1 MGTSLALRLAL
12 AIGLALAA
20 ATACGG
26 GEDAPPP
33 TTAAGE
39 ATTPAAAA
47 GDAATPT
54 TAAAGDAATPT
65 AAAGEARLR
74 VVAST
79 AIIANLARRVAGD
92 DADVTSVIPA
102 GADLH
107 SFSPSPAA
115 ARRVADAHVVLVNG
129 YGLEESALDVILG
142 NRAQD
147 ASLAVV
153 SAGIDP
159 LAGGHDHGHG
169 HEEEGDDHGDE
180 DADGHDHEEEGDDHG
195 DEDADDHDHEEEGDD
210 HGDEDADDHDHEE
223 EGDDHGDEDADD
235 HDHEEEGDDD
245 HGDEDADDHDHE
257 EEGDDHGH
265 EDGDEDGLARASGD
279 PHFWLSVPNAMV
291 YVRNIADALAAADP
305 DHAAGYRARQEAY
318 LAELR
323 ALDEEVRAT
332 VARIPREQRVLIVFH
347 DAFQYFA
354 TEYGLELAASVLPAS
369 PSQQASAGE
378 VARIADLVRERGV
391 PAVYR
396 EPQFA
401 SDVIAAIADAT
412 GARML
417 TLYSIFAEDVSEY
430 AALMRANAQALLDG
444 LAGN

>member
-1 MGTSLALRLAL
+1 
-12 AIGLALAA
+12 
-20 ATACGG
+20 
-26 GEDAPPP
+26 
-33 TTAAGE
+33 
-39 ATTPAAAA
+39 
-47 GDAATPT
+47 
-54 TAAAGDAATPT
+54 
-65 AAAGEARLR
+65 
-74 VVAST
+74 
-79 AIIANLARRVAGD
+79 
-92 DADVTSVIPA
+92 
-102 GADLH
+102 
-107 SFSPSPAA
+107 
-115 ARRVADAHVVLVNG
+115 
-129 YGLEESALDVILG
+129 
-142 NRAQD
+142 
-147 ASLAVV
+147 
-153 SAGIDP
+153 
-159 LAGGHDHGHG
+159 
-169 HEEEGDDHGDE
+169 
-180 DADGHDHEEEGDDHG
+180 
-195 DEDADDHDHEEEGDD
+195 
-210 HGDEDADDHDHEE
+210 
-223 EGDDHGDEDADD
+223 
-235 HDHEEEGDDD
+235 
-245 HGDEDADDHDHE
+245 
-257 EEGDDHGH
+257 
-265 EDGDEDGLARASGD
+265 
-279 PHFWLSVPNAMV
+279 MV

>member
-26 GEDAPPP
+26 GEDGPPP

-39 ATTPAAAA
+39 ATTPAAA
-47 GDAATPT
+47 GEAT
-54 TAAAGDAATPT
+54 TPT

-79 AIIANLARRVAGD
+79 AIIADLARRVAGD

-147 ASLAVV
+147 ASLTVV

-159 LAGGHDHGHG
+159 LAGGHDHD
-169 HEEEGDDHGDE
+169 HEEEGDDHGEEGDDHGDE
-180 DADGHDHEEEGDDHG
+180 DADDHEEEGDDHENGDADGHDHEEEGDDHENG
-195 DEDADDHDHEEEGDD
+195 DG
-210 HGDEDADDHDHEE
+210 
-223 EGDDHGDEDADD
+223 
-235 HDHEEEGDDD
+235 
-245 HGDEDADDHDHE
+245 
-257 EEGDDHGH
+257 
-265 EDGDEDGLARASGD
+265 DGLARADGD

-305 DHAAGYRARQEAY
+305 DHAADYRARQEAH

-332 VARIPREQRVLIVFH
+332 VARIPRERRVLIVFH

-354 TEYGLELAASVLPAS
+354 AEYGLELAAAVLPAS

-401 SDVIAAIADAT
+401 GDVIAAIADAT

-417 TLYSIFAEDVSEY
+417 TLYSVFADGAGDY

-444 LAGN
+444 LAGD

>member
-12 AIGLALAA
+12 AIGFALAA

-26 GEDAPPP
+26 GEDAPTP
-33 TTAAGE
+33 TAAAGE
-39 ATTPAAAA
+39 AT
-47 GDAATPT
+47 
-54 TAAAGDAATPT
+54 TPT

-79 AIIANLARRVAGD
+79 AIIADLARRVAGD

-147 ASLAVV
+147 ASLTVV

-159 LAGGHDHGHG
+159 LAGGHDHGH
-169 HEEEGDDHGDE
+169 
-180 DADGHDHEEEGDDHG
+180 
-195 DEDADDHDHEEEGDD
+195 EDADDHG
-210 HGDEDADDHDHEE
+210 
-223 EGDDHGDEDADD
+223 
-235 HDHEEEGDDD
+235 HEEEGDDD
-245 HGDEDADDHDHE
+245 HGDEDADDHGHE

-265 EDGDEDGLARASGD
+265 EDGDGDGLARASGD

-305 DHAAGYRARQEAY
+305 DHAADYRARQEAH

-332 VARIPREQRVLIVFH
+332 VARIPRERRVLIVFH

-354 TEYGLELAASVLPAS
+354 AEYGLELAASVLPAS

-401 SDVIAAIADAT
+401 GDVIAAIADAT

-417 TLYSIFAEDVSEY
+417 TLYSVFADGAGDY

-444 LAGN
+444 LAGD